1 MRTTYHPLS
10 IFWHWLIAAVLV
22 LAFVLVLS
30 VDDTPGFSPAKLQL
44 MNWHKWAGISVLVL
58 TFLRIIT
65 RLIYPAPALAGD
77 VQMPAWQKL
86 AHRCTLFAMLALC
99 LAIPLVGWAMSSA
112 KGFPVVWFGVIALPD
127 LVAKDKALGHNLA
140 ELHEVLAWSLAALVG
155 LHTAAALKHR
165 LINKDSV
172 LQRMLPW
179 GK

>member
-1 MRTTYHPLS
+1 MRTTYHPFS
-10 IFWHWLIAAVLV
+10 ILWHWLIAAVLV

-99 LAIPLVGWAMSSA
+99 LAKS
-112 KGFPVVWFGVIALPD
+112 F
-127 LVAKDKALGHNLA
+127 
-140 ELHEVLAWSLAALVG
+140 
-155 LHTAAALKHR
+155 
-165 LINKDSV
+165 
-172 LQRMLPW
+172 
-179 GK
+179 